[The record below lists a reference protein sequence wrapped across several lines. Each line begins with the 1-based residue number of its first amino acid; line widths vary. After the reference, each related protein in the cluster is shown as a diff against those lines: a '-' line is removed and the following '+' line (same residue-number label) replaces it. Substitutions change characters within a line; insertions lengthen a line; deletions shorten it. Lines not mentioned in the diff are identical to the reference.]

1 MSIQSFENAAARVP
15 KFAEIDRKFGPARN
29 VSVELAR
36 SLSPTDRLAVWV
48 TDRVG
53 SMAFFF
59 AVAIW
64 TILWLGWNTAGPV
77 EFRFD
82 PGPAF
87 AVWLFFSN
95 LLQLHLMPLIM
106 VGQNLQDRYGELVA
120 SADFDISQRTEAAKL
135 IKDTSQAKLDTTVE
149 LHLRMGVD
157 PKHADQMVRGAA
169 VLPNGTGKKV
179 RVIAFA
185 QGDKARD
192 AEAAGADA
200 VGAED
205 LAKRIEGGW
214 LDFDVAIATP
224 DLMGQVGRL
233 GRVLGPRGLMPNPK
247 SGTVTFDVAKA
258 VRDAKGGRVEFRTD
272 KTGVI
277 HTVVGKSSFTQ
288 EQILG
293 NLATLMDAVNRARPV
308 GVKGTYIRAAHLTST
323 QGPSVK
329 LELGATNELAGQA
342 RT

>member
-1 MSIQSFENAAARVP
+1 MAKQHSKRYRAL
-15 KFAEIDRKFGPARN
+15 AEKIERGREYP
-29 VSVELAR
+29 
-36 SLSPTDRLAVWV
+36 P
-48 TDRVG
+48 
-53 SMAFFF
+53 
-59 AVAIW
+59 
-64 TILWLGWNTAGPV
+64 
-77 EFRFD
+77 
-82 PGPAF
+82 
-87 AVWLFFSN
+87 
-95 LLQLHLMPLIM
+95 
-106 VGQNLQDRYGELVA
+106 
-120 SADFDISQRTEAAKL
+120 TEAAKL
-135 IKDTSQAKLDTTVE
+135 IKDTSQAKFDTTVE